1 MQASCPSHTVIIK
14 GSFTYSSGNQKVPR
28 SLRNIIYDT
37 CGDNDIKQGRR
48 KYDPSLKFFYNMPLM
63 LTSNDR
69 LDENLANGTSCRG
82 LHVVLRKNA
91 EFVKEIWNGYLVN
104 TIEGSQIH
112 GIVCKKENKEGDSD
126 EYFYIEPER
135 TAVNISIP
143 LMHKLPVK
151 GIKIEQLPVND
162 NIATTGHKLQGAT
175 LLNLVVKSWDYSI
188 PNWIYVV
195 LSRVR
200 TLKGL
205 VFCKKLDENR
215 TYPCDPSLLHFEQRM
230 RNELE
235 QQLFATRNEMN
246 EYLKYEEEYMI
257 IT

>member
-1 MQASCPSHTVIIK
+1 
-14 GSFTYSSGNQKVPR
+14 
-28 SLRNIIYDT
+28 
-37 CGDNDIKQGRR
+37 
-48 KYDPSLKFFYNMPLM
+48 
-63 LTSNDR
+63 
-69 LDENLANGTSCRG
+69 
-82 LHVVLRKNA
+82 
-91 EFVKEIWNGYLVN
+91 
-104 TIEGSQIH
+104 
-112 GIVCKKENKEGDSD
+112 
-126 EYFYIEPER
+126 
-135 TAVNISIP
+135 
-143 LMHKLPVK
+143 MHKLPVK

-215 TYPCDPSLLHFEQRM
+215 VYACDPSLFQFEQRL

-235 QQLFATRNEMN
+235 QQVFETQNEMDD
-246 EYLKYEEEYMI
+246 YRTYEQQYNLI
-257 IT
+257 D